1 MKISTF
7 AVCHTD
13 YYIIMRKIFYLLALT
28 ALAGCE
34 GLYPSYMLKTPKD
47 YHFDKLIDST
57 TAVNYKISPNDF
69 LNMRLFSQ
77 NGFHIIDLTS
87 GSNSANGGSNV
98 GGTSTAVTTSID
110 YLVESDG
117 SVNLPV
123 IGRVMVTGLTI
134 REAKELLEKRYS
146 EFYIKPYMLLDVSN
160 RRVIVFPGDP
170 GTAKVIPLLNTN
182 TTLIEALALAGGLT
196 ESGKARQVKLI
207 RGYPSKPEVYL
218 IDLYTI
224 DGIKQGNTI
233 LQANDIIYVT
243 PQRRPTLVLL
253 ERITPILS
261 GISSILL
268 TLVLIRSTKL

>member
-1 MKISTF
+1 
-7 AVCHTD
+7 
-13 YYIIMRKIFYLLALT
+13 MRKIFYLLALT
-28 ALAGCE
+28 ALAGCDA
-34 GLYPSYMLKTPKD
+34 LYPSYMLKTPKD

-77 NGFHIIDLTS
+77 DGFHIIDLTNQSNTANNGSS
-87 GSNSANGGSNV
+87 GGGAAS
-98 GGTSTAVTTSID
+98 STAVTTSID

-123 IGRVMVTGLTI
+123 IGRVPVSGLTI
-134 REAKELLEKRYS
+134 REAKEMLEKKYS
-146 EFYIKPYMLLDVSN
+146 EFYVRPYILMGVSN

-170 GTAKVIPLLNTN
+170 GTAKVIPLVNNN
-182 TTLIEALALAGGLT
+182 TTLLEALALAGGLT
-196 ESGKARQVKLI
+196 ESGKAKKVKLI
-207 RGYPSKPEVYL
+207 RGDPSKPQVYL

-224 DGIKQGNTI
+224 DGIKEGNTI

-253 ERITPILS
+253 ERLTPILS

-268 TLVLIRSTKL
+268 TLVLIRSVKL

>member
-1 MKISTF
+1 
-7 AVCHTD
+7 
-13 YYIIMRKIFYLLALT
+13 MRKIFYLLALFALT

-34 GLYPSYMLKTPKD
+34 ALYPSYMLKTPKD

-57 TAVNYKISPNDF
+57 TAANYKISPNDF

-77 NGFHIIDLTS
+77 NGFHIIDLTNS
-87 GSNSANGGSNV
+87 SNSAGSGSGGGS
-98 GGTSTAVTTSID
+98 SSSSAAAVTTSID

-117 SVNLPV
+117 TVNLPV
-123 IGRVMVTGLTI
+123 IGRIQVSGLSI
-134 REAKELLEKRYS
+134 REATEMLEKKYS
-146 EFYIKPYMLLDVSN
+146 EFYIKPYILLTISN

-170 GTAKVIPLLNTN
+170 GTARVIPLVNNN
-182 TTLIEALALAGGLT
+182 TTLLEALALAGGLT

-207 RGYPSKPEVYL
+207 RGDPTKPQVYL

-224 DGIKQGNTI
+224 DGIKAGNTI

-253 ERITPILS
+253 ERLTPILS
-261 GISSILL
+261 GITSILL
-268 TLVLIRSTKL
+268 TIVLLKNTKL